1 MKTWDKALKKV
12 SSWGKPKNIIDKLI
26 LGLTQDNDMNVRT
39 ACAKKLGEAGVVN
52 DKVTAAL
59 TRGLTDGENYV
70 RIESARALM
79 ALRSQV
85 CASHPDEI
93 EGLRLDEIISILK
106 EYEGWYDYESGIFG
120 CALVKFGYIGED
132 SISRVVEGFLNLTEQ
147 SIQNECSVVLD
158 ELSSKEVLCYLVK
171 GLSSFDEKTRHR
183 CEEVIDEYK
192 TVVHHWTEEVNFCT
206 HKCGSL

>member
-1 MKTWDKALKKV
+1 MKTWDKALKEV

-26 LGLTQDNDMNVRT
+26 VGLTRDNDMNIRT

-52 DKVTAAL
+52 GKVTTAL

-70 RIESARALM
+70 RIESIRALM
-79 ALRSQV
+79 ALNFS
-85 CASHPDEI
+85 DEK
-93 EGLRLDEIISILK
+93 IISILK

-120 CALVKFGYIGED
+120 CALVKFGHIDED

-147 SIQNECSVVLD
+147 SIQNECSEVLD
-158 ELSSKEVLCYLVK
+158 EFDSKEVLRYLEK
-171 GLSSFDEKTRHR
+171 GLSSSDENIRHR

-192 TVVHHWTEEVNFCT
+192 AVVYHWIEEMKNEEFERRQAVA
-206 HKCGSL
+206 HVSRLL